1 MCLVFLKAIGLYDM
15 LTADCE
21 SEKSQEGPGSEKP
34 RLMRRSRKKII
45 SLHASIAPK
54 NSASALAQES
64 NKLLHLR
71 EPEGKATVED
81 EESS

>member
-1 MCLVFLKAIGLYDM
+1 MCLVFLKAIGPYDM

-21 SEKSQEGPGSEKP
+21 SEKSQEGLGREKP

-54 NSASALAQES
+54 NSASALERVTDRCILENNSTRQ
-64 NKLLHLR
+64 
-71 EPEGKATVED
+71 P
-81 EESS
+81 